1 MADWSA
7 GYVADID
14 YTHGYY
20 EELNPLRIKMAFL
33 NAGLACPEVGVACE
47 LGFGQGI
54 STNMHAAA
62 SLTHWYGTD
71 FNPSQAG
78 FAREMARHAGGKA
91 QLYDEAFDEFLQR
104 SDLPD
109 FDFIGL
115 HGIWSWVSDANRQVI
130 VEFLRRKLKVGGV
143 LYISYNTL
151 PGWASFAPMRHLL
164 ATHARSQAAE
174 GGGIVKQINDSL
186 EFGKTLLAT
195 KPKFARANPAISHR
209 FEQLQTQN
217 RQYLAHEYFNRDWLP
232 MHFSTMGEWL
242 ETAKLQ
248 FACSAHYLDHFDPI
262 NLSAEQRAFLDAIPD
277 RMFRETVR
285 DFMVNQQ
292 FRRDYWVKGLRK
304 LTPLEINE
312 QKEKVRVVLTKH
324 PQSIAFKASI
334 NDIEFSLADAV
345 YKPIIELLSDHR
357 PHALGDIVQALSPQG
372 INLNMVS
379 EAIMVLSGLGNVAF
393 AQADA
398 VAEQCSEATGRLN
411 AYIETRARSTAE
423 IPYLASPVTGG
434 GIVVDRF
441 SELFL
446 KAVGEG
452 HEGVGVLAN
461 YAWKILDAQG
471 QRLVKSGET
480 IADPAAC
487 LAEME
492 NYASEFASK
501 KLPILRALKVV

>member
-20 EELNPLRIKMAFL
+20 EELNPLRIRMAFL
-33 NAGLACPEVGVACE
+33 NAGLASPEVGVACE

-54 STNMHAAA
+54 STNMHAAT
-62 SLTHWYGTD
+62 SVTRWYGTD
-71 FNPSQAG
+71 FNPSQAA
-78 FAREMARHAGGKA
+78 FAREMSGQAGGRA
-91 QLYDEAFDEFLQR
+91 QLFDEAFDEFLQR
-104 SDLPD
+104 TDLPD

-151 PGWASFAPMRHLL
+151 PGWATFAPMRHLL

-186 EFGKTLLAT
+186 EFAKALLDT
-195 KPKFARANPAISHR
+195 KPAFARANPSIAHR
-209 FEQLQTQN
+209 LETLQTQN
-217 RQYLAHEYFNRDWLP
+217 RNYLAHEYFNRDWMP

-242 ETAKLQ
+242 EAAKLQ

-262 NLSAEQRAFLDAIPD
+262 NLSTEQKNFLASIPD

-304 LTPLEINE
+304 LAPLEINE
-312 QKEKVRVVLTKH
+312 RKAQVRVVLVKH
-324 PQSIAFKASI
+324 PQSIALKSTI
-334 NDIEFSLADAV
+334 NGNEFSLTESI
-345 YKPIIELLSDHR
+345 YKPVIELLSDHR
-357 PHALGDIVQALSPQG
+357 PHALGEIAQALAPRG
-372 INLNMVS
+372 ITLNMVS
-379 EAIMVLSGLGNVAF
+379 EAIMFLSGLGNLAF
-393 AQADA
+393 AQDDAIAD
-398 VAEQCSEATGRLN
+398 QCQETTRKLN
-411 AYIETRARSTAE
+411 TFIETRARSTAE

-434 GIVVDRF
+434 AIMVDRF

-446 KAVGEG
+446 KAVAEG
-452 HEGVGVLAN
+452 HEGIEALAS
-461 YAWKILDAQG
+461 YAWKILDSQG
-471 QRLVKSGET
+471 QRLVRNGET

-492 NYASEFASK
+492 NYAREFVDK
-501 KLPILRALKVV
+501 KLPILRALKTL

>member
-33 NAGLACPEVGVACE
+33 NAGLASPEVGVACE

-62 SLTHWYGTD
+62 SITRWYGTD

-78 FAREMARHAGGKA
+78 FAREMALQAGGKA
-91 QLYDEAFDEFLQR
+91 QLYDEAFDEFLKR

-186 EFGKTLLAT
+186 EFGNALLAT
-195 KPKFARANPAISHR
+195 KPGFARANPSVTQR
-209 FEQLQTQN
+209 FEQLQSQN
-217 RQYLAHEYFNRDWLP
+217 RHYLAHEYFNRDWLP

-262 NLSAEQRAFLDAIPD
+262 NLSAEQKAFLDAIPD

-304 LTPLEINE
+304 LSPLEINE
-312 QKEKVRVVLTKH
+312 QKEKIRVVLVKH
-324 PQSIAFKASI
+324 PQNIAFKSSA
-334 NDIEFSLADAV
+334 NGKEFSLSEAI
-345 YKPIIELLSDHR
+345 YKPLIELLSDHR
-357 PHALGDIVQALSPQG
+357 PHALGDIVQALAPQG
-372 INLNMVS
+372 IRLNMVS

-393 AQADA
+393 AQEDE
-398 VAEQCSEATGRLN
+398 VTGQCVETTSRLN
-411 AYIETRARSTAE
+411 AYIETKARSSAE
-423 IPYLASPVTGG
+423 IQYLASPVTGG
-434 GIVVDRF
+434 GVVVDRF

-452 HEGVGVLAN
+452 HEGTDALAN
-461 YAWKILDAQG
+461 YAWKILEAQG
-471 QRLVKSGET
+471 QRLVKNGET
-480 IADPAAC
+480 ISDAAAC
-487 LAEME
+487 LAEMR
-492 NYASEFASK
+492 NYASEFTSK